1 MSHGHLNSLLLP
13 HVIDFY
19 NEKDIDVLSFLNS
32 IGFKNVNQA
41 VVFFKNQLLENDM
54 PLINK
59 NVLTIDEQLILEI
72 KSDMCFKTSPISID
86 ENEINAILEKIIE

>member
-1 MSHGHLNSLLLP
+1 
-13 HVIDFY
+13 
-19 NEKDIDVLSFLNS
+19 
-32 IGFKNVNQA
+32 
-41 VVFFKNQLLENDM
+41 M